1 MLNKGYTQLMDV
13 LSEQRKE
20 KLKASQRA
28 WIKFRGSEADFISS
42 AYAKGSIR
50 PLILAQALIRL
61 TDQRA
66 SELAKSHLNEIT
78 P

>member
-1 MLNKGYTQLMDV
+1 MDV

-28 WIKFRGSEADFISS
+28 WVKFRDSEAGFISS